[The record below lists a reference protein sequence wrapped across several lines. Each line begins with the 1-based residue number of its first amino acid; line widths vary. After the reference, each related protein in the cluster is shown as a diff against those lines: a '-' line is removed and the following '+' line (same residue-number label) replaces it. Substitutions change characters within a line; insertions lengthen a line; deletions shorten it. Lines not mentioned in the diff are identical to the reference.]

1 MKDYFTQTMAFEG
14 NVIDTLIL
22 NQSLYM
28 SKNMHNAVFVGYD
41 EKNNP
46 AFALEYGIKD
56 TPYKH
61 EAAGSFTSVGW
72 KQIQDHA
79 SDIIIFDSPMNAL
92 AYLSIDTEASVIASK
107 DITTLYNMVKYYQDN
122 SDKYEFM
129 KDVKNITYIL
139 ENSPKSDLVV
149 NRIKETATDERFR
162 SMKQVEPDEL
172 KRTYIQSM
180 NANSEFQ
187 YTVSEED
194 YDDVEFKDIRTFI
207 DDMDEMTGQLQ
218 DQQNKEERAME

>member
-1 MKDYFTQTMAFEG
+1 
-14 NVIDTLIL
+14 
-22 NQSLYM
+22 
-28 SKNMHNAVFVGYD
+28 
-41 EKNNP
+41 
-46 AFALEYGIKD
+46 
-56 TPYKH
+56 
-61 EAAGSFTSVGW
+61 
-72 KQIQDHA
+72 
-79 SDIIIFDSPMNAL
+79 MNAL

-149 NRIKETATDERFR
+149 NRIKETATDERFKN
-162 SMKQVEPDEL
+162 MKQVEPDVL
-172 KRTYIQSM
+172 KRTYIQSL
-180 NANSEFQ
+180 NANSEVQ

-218 DQQNKEERAME
+218 EKQIEEERAME

>member
-1 MKDYFTQTMAFEG
+1 
-14 NVIDTLIL
+14 
-22 NQSLYM
+22 
-28 SKNMHNAVFVGYD
+28 
-41 EKNNP
+41 
-46 AFALEYGIKD
+46 
-56 TPYKH
+56 
-61 EAAGSFTSVGW
+61 
-72 KQIQDHA
+72 
-79 SDIIIFDSPMNAL
+79 
-92 AYLSIDTEASVIASK
+92 
-107 DITTLYNMVKYYQDN
+107 
-122 SDKYEFM
+122 M

-139 ENSPKSDLVV
+139 DNSPKSDLVV
-149 NRIKETATDERFR
+149 NRIKETAIDERFR

-194 YDDVEFKDIRTFI
+194 YDEVEYKDIRTFI

>member
-1 MKDYFTQTMAFEG
+1 
-14 NVIDTLIL
+14 
-22 NQSLYM
+22 
-28 SKNMHNAVFVGYD
+28 
-41 EKNNP
+41 
-46 AFALEYGIKD
+46 
-56 TPYKH
+56 
-61 EAAGSFTSVGW
+61 
-72 KQIQDHA
+72 
-79 SDIIIFDSPMNAL
+79 
-92 AYLSIDTEASVIASK
+92 
-107 DITTLYNMVKYYQDN
+107 MVKYYQEN

-162 SMKQVEPDEL
+162 SMKQVDEL

-194 YDDVEFKDIRTFI
+194 YDEVEYKDIRTFI
-207 DDMDEMTGQLQ
+207 DNMDEMTGQLQ

>member
-1 MKDYFTQTMAFEG
+1 
-14 NVIDTLIL
+14 
-22 NQSLYM
+22 
-28 SKNMHNAVFVGYD
+28 
-41 EKNNP
+41 
-46 AFALEYGIKD
+46 
-56 TPYKH
+56 
-61 EAAGSFTSVGW
+61 
-72 KQIQDHA
+72 
-79 SDIIIFDSPMNAL
+79 MNAL

-139 ENSPKSDLVV
+139 ENSPKSDLVL
-149 NRIKETATDERFR
+149 NRIKETATDERFKN
-162 SMKQVEPDEL
+162 MKQVEPDVL
-172 KRTYIQSM
+172 KRTYIQSL
-180 NANSEFQ
+180 NANSEVQ

-218 DQQNKEERAME
+218 EKQIEEERAME